1 MRKYIVLFA
10 LACVVALACLA
21 SALATPSAKTSRGLI
36 VGIYDEQSSL
46 GNPNWAFPQYTRL
59 GVEAL
64 RANLYW
70 NSVAKRR
77 PENARNPADPAYD
90 WAGYDAFVK
99 RAAENR
105 IKVVF
110 SIVRTPNWAI
120 AAREKKKPN
129 RAPARMK
136 DLQDFAFAAA
146 KRYSGSFRPSEDGEA
161 LPAVRFWLAWNE
173 PNNPIFLFPQF
184 RYIGGRYRPV
194 SPAVYA
200 KMCNA
205 IWSGVHLT
213 GLSGEKV
220 ACGVTA
226 PRGNNS
232 GAQPRSSLSPIPFL
246 RGMKKAGARFDA
258 YAHHP
263 YYGHRTETPSSRPP
277 LRGTAITLGNLDVL
291 IRELTRLYG
300 PKRVWL
306 TEYGYQTNPPDRA
319 FGVSFVNQARYL
331 SQAFAIARSNPR
343 VDMMIWFL
351 VKDEARIGNGWQ
363 SGLYTTSG
371 RRKPSWQA
379 FRRMRK

>member
-1 MRKYIVLFA
+1 MRKHIVLFA
-10 LACVVALACLA
+10 LACLACALAA
-21 SALATPSAKTSRGLI
+21 PSAQPSRGLI

-46 GNPNWAFPQYTRL
+46 GNPDWAFPQYESL

-64 RANLYW
+64 RTNLYW
-70 NSVAKRR
+70 NDVAKRR
-77 PENARNPADPAYD
+77 PANAVNPADPAYD
-90 WAGYDAFVK
+90 WTMYDAFVK
-99 RAAENR
+99 RAAESR

-110 SIVRTPNWAI
+110 SIVFTPNWAI
-120 AAREKKKPN
+120 ASGERKKRN

-136 DLQDFAFAAA
+136 DLQNFAFAAA
-146 KRYSGSFRPSEDGEA
+146 KRYSGSFRPDPDGPA

-173 PNNPIFLFPQF
+173 PNNPVFLFPQF
-184 RYIGGRYRPV
+184 RFVGGRYRPV

-205 IWSGVHLT
+205 IWTGVHLT
-213 GLSGEKV
+213 GIRGQKV

-263 YYGHRTETPSSRPP
+263 YYGHRTETPRTRPS
-277 LRGTAITLGNLDVL
+277 LRGTAITLANLDVL

-300 PKRVWL
+300 QKRVWL

-319 FGVSFVNQARYL
+319 FGVSFVKQARYL
-331 SQAFAIARSNPR
+331 TQAFAIARAHPR
-343 VDMMIWFL
+343 IDMMIWFL
-351 VKDEARIGNGWQ
+351 MKDEARIGNGWQ
-363 SGLYTTSG
+363 SGLYTASG

-379 FRRMRK
+379 FRRMPK

>member
-10 LACVVALACLA
+10 LACLACALAA
-21 SALATPSAKTSRGLI
+21 PSAQPSRGLI

-46 GNPNWAFPQYTRL
+46 GNPDWAFPQYKTL

-70 NSVAKRR
+70 GGPSGVGRKKPTN
-77 PENARNPADPAYD
+77 PRNPADPAYE
-90 WAGYDAFVK
+90 WAAYDAFVK
-99 RAAENR
+99 NAAKNR

-110 SIVRTPNWAI
+110 SIVRTPTWAI
-120 AAREKKKPN
+120 GRREKKKPN

-146 KRYSGSFRPSEDGEA
+146 KRYSGSFRPSQDDPA

-184 RYIGGRYRPV
+184 RYIGGRHRPV

-213 GLSGEKV
+213 GLRGEKV

-263 YYGHRTETPSSRPP
+263 YYGHRTETPQSRPP

-291 IRELTRLYG
+291 IKELTRLYG
-300 PKRVWL
+300 RKRVWL
-306 TEYGYQTNPPDRA
+306 TEYGYQTNPPDRL
-319 FGVSFVNQARYL
+319 FGVSFVKQARYL
-331 SQAFAIARSNPR
+331 TQAFAIARSNPR

>member
-1 MRKYIVLFA
+1 MRRYIVLFA
-10 LACVVALACLA
+10 LACLVALASLA
-21 SALATPSAKTSRGLI
+21 STLAAPSAKTSRGLI

-77 PENARNPADPAYD
+77 PETPRNPADPAYD
-90 WAGYDAFVK
+90 WAGYDAFVQ
-99 RAAENR
+99 RAAKSK

-110 SIVRTPNWAI
+110 SIVKTPNWAI

-146 KRYSGSFRPSEDGEA
+146 KRYSGSFRPTEDAEA

-184 RYIGGRYRPV
+184 KFSGGRYRPV

-213 GLSGEKV
+213 GLGGEKV

-263 YYGHRTETPSSRPP
+263 YYGHRTETPRSRPP
-277 LRGTAITLGNLDVL
+277 LRGTAITLGNIDVL

-319 FGVSFVNQARYL
+319 FAGWSVRRGRY
-331 SQAFAIARSNPR
+331 P
-343 VDMMIWFL
+343 
-351 VKDEARIGNGWQ
+351 
-363 SGLYTTSG
+363 SG
-371 RRKPSWQA
+371 RSGSARA
-379 FRRMRK
+379 NRRIAMW